1 MLTEAKL
8 RKMPK
13 SKYMNKE
20 QLEFFQ
26 HKLIT
31 MKKEIEE
38 NIEQFKKELA
48 ELQPAADEN
57 DQASLEEERMIK
69 VRIIERQSK
78 VIPKIS
84 YSLAQIQESVYG
96 YCEETG
102 EPIGIERLLV
112 RPTATMS
119 IASKNVD
126 EQKEKFFRDD
136 S

>member
-13 SKYMNKE
+13 SNYMNKE

-26 HKLIT
+26 HKLLT
-31 MKKEIEE
+31 MKTEIEQ
-38 NIEQFKKELA
+38 NIERFRKELA
-48 ELQPAADEN
+48 DLQPAADEN

-78 VIPKIS
+78 VLPKIN
-84 YSLAQIQESVYG
+84 YSLQQIQEGVYG

-112 RPTATMS
+112 RPTATLS

-136 S
+136 A

>member
-26 HKLIT
+26 QLLLK

-38 NIEQFKKELA
+38 NIDRFRKELA
-48 ELQPAADEN
+48 DLQPAADEN
-57 DQASLEEERMIK
+57 DQASLEEERLIK

-78 VIPKIS
+78 VIPKIN
-84 YSLAQIQESVYG
+84 YSLQQIQEGIYG

-112 RPTATMS
+112 RPTATLS
-119 IASKNVD
+119 ITSKNVD
-126 EQKEKFFRDD
+126 EQKEKFFRDNG
-136 S
+136 